1 MGLDFWVPIAVAAV
15 GGGGLAKLIE
25 VVVDRWKGRTEK
37 RRAEVDRIARQLRD
51 ARRRERLA
59 TEWGHKNAVLA
70 IRAGVPDD
78 KLPVLDFRDDPEG
91 VI

>member
-1 MGLDFWVPIAVAAV
+1 MGLEFWIPIIVAAV
-15 GGGGLAKLIE
+15 GGGGLVKLIE
-25 VVVDRWKGRTEK
+25 VVWDNLRGRTER

-78 KLPVLDFRDDPEG
+78 KLPVLNFQDDPEG